1 LPEAIGYLSSHP
13 DTGDRIATLMRMAE
27 AVEGTPEPLLSEEEW
42 AALQEACKVEPEP
55 ETDDIEPESPE

>member
-1 LPEAIGYLSSHP
+1 
-13 DTGDRIATLMRMAE
+13 MRMAE